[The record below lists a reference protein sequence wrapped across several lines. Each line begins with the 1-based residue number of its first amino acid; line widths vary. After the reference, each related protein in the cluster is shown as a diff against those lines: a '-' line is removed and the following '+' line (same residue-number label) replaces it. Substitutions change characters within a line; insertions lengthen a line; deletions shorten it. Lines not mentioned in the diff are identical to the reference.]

1 MMAEISDV
9 RRRFGKLQALA
20 SSIVFQRRSG
30 TLATDQGVKTMVQE
44 RLSIL
49 TMLEEGKISVEEAT
63 ALLDV
68 MEQPDKP
75 DPRPLEETLAMAS
88 ETISPA
94 HSKPPASE
102 EAPVFNFDLEKLTE
116 MKIHGVTPKFIQEMR
131 ELKLADLSTD
141 KLLEMRIHG
150 VTPAYVQEMRSFGL
164 NPSAGELVEMRVHGV
179 THDYI
184 RRMETLGLDELTPE
198 RLIEMRVHGVTPEI
212 FQEFQELGL
221 AVLDSGKLIEMRIH
235 GVTPDYVREMALLG
249 LDDLTPDRLIEMR
262 VHGVDA
268 GYVRTMKKL
277 V

>member
-9 RRRFGKLQALA
+9 RRRFGKLLALA
-20 SSIVFQRRSG
+20 SSVVFQRRSG

-94 HSKPPASE
+94 QSMPPASE
-102 EAPVFNFDLEKLTE
+102 EAPVFNFDLEELTE

-164 NPSAGELVEMRVHGV
+164 NPSVGELVEMRVHGV

-184 RRMETLGLDELTPE
+184 RRMKSLGQDELNPE

-221 AVLDSGKLIEMRIH
+221 AVLDSGKLVEMRIH
-235 GVTPDYVREMALLG
+235 GVTPDYLREMESLG

-268 GYVRTMKKL
+268 GYVRTMKKI